1 MYVHV
6 FWCVVYD
13 QLKLFRT
20 VRCGS
25 IVGPGLPPHSFEKRY
40 ACCCQRSRWKVRLT
54 IVAFSR
60 AADLVGPGFLLLS
73 PSTRPRLMLLEAAEC
88 LKSRA
93 ACPIQCCLGVPLL
106 LHSSSRAASSCSL
119 SLAWRARTSSFRSLQ
134 HAFVLPSHF
143 SLQKFPQPSA
153 LNICC
158 NRSLKHQLQDSAQ
171 VMLLATGHLLLCVLS
186 LTLYLTFISSRD
198 NFF

>member
-20 VRCGS
+20 VRCCR

-60 AADLVGPGFLLLS
+60 AADLVSRFLAALTIYKATADVARGGRMFEEQSSVPDSML
-73 PSTRPRLMLLEAAEC
+73 PWRSTVIAFKQPRRQLVQPVTRMEGENVIL
-88 LKSRA
+88 
-93 ACPIQCCLGVPLL
+93 QVPPARFC
-106 LHSSSRAASSCSL
+106 SS
-119 SLAWRARTSSFRSLQ
+119 
-134 HAFVLPSHF
+134 
-143 SLQKFPQPSA
+143 
-153 LNICC
+153 
-158 NRSLKHQLQDSAQ
+158 
-171 VMLLATGHLLLCVLS
+171 
-186 LTLYLTFISSRD
+186 
-198 NFF
+198 